1 MRKDYKSE
9 QMVKNRYQ
17 EPLGKQSIRCYLVYG
32 RKNASKT
39 DENPKVIVSR
49 VYARNAAF
57 AESKFWKINR
67 SLFKIKK
74 SNGRVL
80 KVQEVGEKS
89 VNKIK
94 NFGIFYK
101 YRSHVGTHNSYKEV
115 RATSLSA
122 AMQIL
127 YAELGS
133 NHKVDN
139 TRIKIIKT
147 SELKD
152 NQLRVRNPRCVSWL
166 KTDKIAFPIWKK
178 TARASEA
185 RYDSTYTTQR
195 PVVYMTGESV
205 DI

>member
-1 MRKDYKSE
+1 
-9 QMVKNRYQ
+9 MVKNRYE

-32 RKNASKT
+32 RKNPSSAEDK
-39 DENPKVIVSR
+39 PQIIVSR
-49 VYARNAAF
+49 VYARDPAF

-89 VNKIK
+89 VNKVK

-122 AMQIL
+122 ALQIM

-133 NHKVDN
+133 NHKVDG

-147 SELKD
+147 IELTEK
-152 NQLRVRNPRCVSWL
+152 QLRVRNPRCVSWMNS
-166 KTDKIAFPIWKK
+166 DKISFPIWKK
-178 TARASEA
+178 TARSSEA
-185 RYDSTYTTQR
+185 RYQSTYTTRR
-195 PVVYMTGESV
+195 PVVYTTGASV